1 MYPRVIINADH
12 LKHNIDFLNKKL
24 DTIDDV
30 YIVTKSFCANEA
42 LIEKMNEWGYYKFA
56 DSRIQNLK
64 KIKNV
69 NPHNKTL
76 QLRLP
81 QLNEVSEVI
90 KYADCSLNS
99 EIETIKALNEEC
111 AKIKASHEI
120 FLMIDVGDLRE
131 GIMYDGNYLDVVK
144 QIMELPYIRLK
155 GIGVNVTCYGSVI
168 PTKETFELLINIQ
181 NEINEKFSLDLKEM
195 SGGNSSSIYYH
206 LDEGG
211 LPEEITN
218 LRIGDAFLRGYE
230 TSYSKEIKGMHHDVF
245 TLEAQIIELKDKP
258 SHPIGKLGVNAFGEE
273 VEYEDVGNH
282 VRAILAVGV
291 QDVNPE
297 KVTPIDQNIRIIG
310 ASSDHFIVEVNSE
323 DYKLGSTVSFEM
335 DYGAILSLCTSE
347 YVKKVIK

>member
-1 MYPRVIINADH
+1 MYPRVTINANH
-12 LKHNIDFLNKKL
+12 LKENIDFLTNKL
-24 DTIDDV
+24 DTIDDI
-30 YIVTKSFCANEA
+30 YIVSKSFCANEA
-42 LIEKMNEWGYYKFA
+42 LIQEMNNWGYYKFA

-64 KIKNV
+64 KIKTV

-81 QLNEVSEVI
+81 QLNEISEVV

-111 AKIKASHEI
+111 AKIKATHEI

-131 GIMYDGNYLDVVK
+131 GIMYDGNYLEVVQ
-144 QIMELPYIRLK
+144 QIIELPFIKLK
-155 GIGVNVTCYGSVI
+155 GLGVNVTCYGSVI
-168 PTKETFELLINIQ
+168 PTKETFDLLINIQ
-181 NEINEKFSLDLKEM
+181 NEINEKFNLNLKEL

-211 LPEEITN
+211 LPKEITN

-245 TLEAQIIELKDKP
+245 RLEAQIIELKEKP

-291 QDVNPE
+291 QDVNPD
-297 KVTPIDQNIRIIG
+297 KVIPCDPNIRVIG
-310 ASSDHFIVEVNSE
+310 ASSDHFIVEVNSD
-323 DYKLGSTVSFEM
+323 DYQLGSIVSFEM

-347 YVKKVIK
+347 YVTKDIV